1 MKEESNM
8 THAEE
13 NTAFFCFRDRDDF
26 RRLRDFFNSA
36 GYNDKGVL
44 ECLAVKD
51 FPSIRGND
59 VPLLLR
65 RTNRGTP
72 LDTLIRLFLI
82 EVPVDVE
89 TLKSAIRPM
98 PLESWLEAGLV
109 EINGKSVEAAV
120 KILPYQNLWLAF
132 DRTRMLQTN
141 YQSNYVMG
149 IGSSTLTLSNL
160 VVRKNVGRT
169 LDLGTGCGIQALLA
183 ARHSDHVVA
192 TDINPRAVRMA
203 EFNARLNGLTHVEC
217 VQGDLFEPIQGQK
230 FDLVITNPPF
240 VISPEKRYIYR
251 DGGMP
256 ADDICRK
263 IVREVPH
270 YLNEG
275 GFCQILCNWLEKT
288 GQDWRQR
295 LADWFAGTGCDGWV
309 MRSEN
314 RDAATYASTWIRHT
328 EQDNPDQY
336 ARRFEKWMA
345 YYDELGIEGIS
356 AGLITMRRSGGHAN
370 WFRADDAPEKMLGP
384 CGEYIAQGFELR
396 DFLENSKDNKKL
408 LEQRLRVSPH
418 IGLDRHFVPSDKGW
432 LESVQSIHL
441 TQGFA
446 YSGNIDPYVV
456 NFIMRCNGGRRLK
469 DLLSDMAASLGK
481 DLAAIAPSFCDL
493 VRGLIERGFL
503 LPNV

>member
-1 MKEESNM
+1 MNHVKEN
-8 THAEE
+8 
-13 NTAFFCFRDRDDF
+13 NAFFSFRNPDDF
-26 RRLRDFFNSA
+26 RRLRDVFNSA

-65 RTNRGTP
+65 RTKRSTP
-72 LDTLIRLFLI
+72 LDTLIRLFLV
-82 EVPVDVE
+82 EVAVDVQR
-89 TLKSAIRPM
+89 LKSAIRPM
-98 PLESWLEAGLV
+98 QLETWLEAGLV
-109 EINGKSVEAAV
+109 EISWNSVEAAV

-141 YQSNYVMG
+141 RRSNYVMG

-160 VVRKNVGRT
+160 VVRKNVGCT

-192 TDINPRAVRMA
+192 TDLNPRAVRMA

-217 VQGDLFEPIQGQK
+217 VLGDLFEPVQGQR

-263 IVREVPH
+263 IVQEVPH

-275 GFCQILCNWLEKT
+275 GFCQILCNWIET
-288 GQDWRQR
+288 IGQDWRQR
-295 LADWFAGTGCDGWV
+295 LAGWFAGTGCDAWV
-309 MRSEN
+309 MRSES

-328 EQDNPDQY
+328 ERDNPDQY

-345 YYDELGIEGIS
+345 YYDQLDIEAIS
-356 AGLITMRRSGGHAN
+356 AGLITMRRSSDHAN
-370 WFRADDAPEKMLGP
+370 WFRADDALEKMLGP
-384 CGEYIAQGFELR
+384 CGEYIVQGFELR
-396 DFLENSKDNKKL
+396 DFIENTKDNEGL
-408 LEQRLRVSPH
+408 LEKRLWVSPH
-418 IGLDRHFVPSDKGW
+418 IRLERHFVPADEGW
-432 LESVQSIHL
+432 LESAQSIHL
-441 TQGFA
+441 TQGLA

-456 NFIMRCNGGRRLK
+456 NLIMRCNGRQRLK

-481 DLAAIAPSFCDL
+481 DPAAIAPSFCDL

-503 LPNV
+503 LPEGRQ